1 MDEAV
6 KAELERLRDE
16 DHRQNKRIDLLDE
29 SVKTIQDLVIS
40 VHTLAHGVKEML
52 EEQKGMGNRLDK
64 LEKELGNRWRRMW
77 DKVIDTA
84 VGIIAGGAVAGL
96 VILASQ
102 YIK

>member
-40 VHTLAHGVKEML
+40 VHTLAHDMKGML

-64 LEKELGNRWRRMW
+64 LEQEPGNRWRRMG
-77 DKVIDTA
+77 DKILDTA
-84 VGIIAGGAVAGL
+84 IGVLVGGIVTGAIL
-96 VILASQ
+96 LASQ
-102 YIK
+102 YMK

>member
-1 MDEAV
+1 MDETV
-6 KAELERLRDE
+6 RAEMNRIHNE
-16 DHRQNKRIDLLDE
+16 DCRQNKRIDLLEE
-29 SVKTIQDLVIS
+29 SVKAIRDLVIS